1 MWTLSSK
8 NTFIKNIFIT
18 NQIESWDRT
27 KEIAMAIT
35 WKSVFGPRE
44 PGSNRR
50 MVGSGQDGKRIAHE
64 VGKPHRG
71 GAKSDSNPKAAIT
84 RQPERT
90 PDVHISGS
98 RPFEKHHQNSTRR
111 HPERDKNER
120 GGRKKERNFVRR
132 RRGCV

>member
-8 NTFIKNIFIT
+8 KTFIKNIFIT

-44 PGSNRR
+44 PSNNRR
-50 MVGSGQDGKRIAHE
+50 VVNSGQDGKRIAHE

-71 GAKSDSNPKAAIT
+71 GAAIT

-98 RPFEKHHQNSTRR
+98 RPVEKHHQNSTRR
-111 HPERDKNER
+111 HSERDKNER